1 MGNTKEKTVGNTK
14 AETASGAWEEQ
25 ANGTDPRKAR
35 RTLMS
40 VTLFLVVLTVFYAA
54 FTFFARSWQVTVA
67 GLGVAVG
74 IALVAW
80 LLSRR
85 RPEQAVPSPAA
96 TRFVNITSALEG
108 IAITVAYILGF
119 FDLWW
124 LFLPLVLTSVALH
137 FISMLIAYR
146 RAIDWFVAPVSLAA
160 TALAWSA
167 GTTDFSN
174 EWAIAGG
181 MLSGCCAGY
190 ALTLLSV
197 ARKIGAAA
205 QSGDAADVPA

>member
-1 MGNTKEKTVGNTK
+1 MGNAKETTVGSAK
-14 AETASGAWEEQ
+14 VETASGTWDGQ
-25 ANGTDPRKAR
+25 AGGTDLRKAR

-40 VTLFLVVLTVFYAA
+40 VALFLGVLTVFYAA
-54 FTFFARSWQVTVA
+54 LTFFARSWEATAA
-67 GLGVAVG
+67 GLGGAVG
-74 IALVAW
+74 IALVTW

-85 RPEQAVPSPAA
+85 WPEQAVPSRSA

-108 IAITVAYILGF
+108 IAITAAFILGI

-124 LFLPLVLTSVALH
+124 LFLPLVLTSVSLH

-146 RAIDWFVAPVSLAA
+146 RAVDRFVVPVTLAA

-190 ALTLLSV
+190 ALALLSV
-197 ARKIGAAA
+197 ARKLGAAA
-205 QSGDAADVPA
+205 